1 MSGLDRGGG
10 VAARAFVATL
20 PVFAGYVTMGFAAGL
35 LLSIQYATAWSVLW
49 ATVTSGTFISGML
62 QFLLLEWIREMTP
75 VMDVVVVTVCL
86 NVRYSL
92 YGISLIERFKAAP
105 LLTRLYLVGTVTD
118 ESYALQT
125 QCPWP
130 PGRVSTRYCFFIALY
145 DHMYWMLGATSGALA
160 GVCAQ
165 GMFSR
170 ERVEE
175 CTRGIDFAMTALFI
189 VILVDQMKS
198 RENRASALIGLAASG
213 LVFLSISAFSGFA
226 AAKSGMLIPT
236 MALIVC
242 TFLALR
248 GRLDPERR
256 RGGAAA

>member
-1 MSGLDRGGG
+1 
-10 VAARAFVATL
+10 
-20 PVFAGYVTMGFAAGL
+20 
-35 LLSIQYATAWSVLW
+35 
-49 ATVTSGTFISGML
+49 
-62 QFLLLEWIREMTP
+62 
-75 VMDVVVVTVCL
+75 
-86 NVRYSL
+86 
-92 YGISLIERFKAAP
+92 
-105 LLTRLYLVGTVTD
+105 
-118 ESYALQT
+118 
-125 QCPWP
+125 
-130 PGRVSTRYCFFIALY
+130 
-145 DHMYWMLGATSGALA
+145 
-160 GVCAQ
+160 
-165 GMFSR
+165 MFSR